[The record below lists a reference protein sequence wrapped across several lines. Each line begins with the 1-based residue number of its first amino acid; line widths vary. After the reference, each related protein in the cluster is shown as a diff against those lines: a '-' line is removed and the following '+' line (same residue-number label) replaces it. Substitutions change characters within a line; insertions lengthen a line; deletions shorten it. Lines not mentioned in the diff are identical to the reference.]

1 MSSTRVSVLVPMA
14 GRPLDTEA
22 TLGAVRTYLASTGLE
37 FEVLPIE
44 LGPGEKL
51 GALLRRGAA
60 EANGTTIV
68 IVDADLP
75 YRVEAIGDAVAVID
89 SASTDIVFGSTREVF
104 PRRPLL
110 RWLVGVLPD
119 PTIQL
124 KAFSR
129 EAARLVIEETKLD
142 GDDCDVEIA
151 FLANKYGFR
160 VETLHVELRRGVA
173 PKSRFSLASVFAAL
187 RVRLMNRRMGYRAA
201 RRCPVC
207 FSNDIRTLAQIS
219 GNVVRI
225 CLRCKCRYLNEFAR
239 EDDARL
245 VRRVLRAHPPAKET
259 GPAAG
264 KHSDRARQKT
274 GTRRLA
280 SLRRH
285 LTPRARVLEVGVRAG
300 SFGWAAAKEF
310 EYVGIDYA
318 AAAVR
323 NARAHG
329 LEVYAATLSNFVNTG
344 RSFDAV
350 VLHHVFEDMPDPHDA
365 LARIKDLL
373 RPGGS
378 LFLTTFDTEGLLY
391 GLSERKLIAQSF
403 RQHMILYSRSALIEL
418 LEHSGFEID
427 AISPD
432 FEYRDHRL
440 VRHWIASQWPTLA
453 PLINGVIRLLPDPML
468 VSSGSIRIVAQRRAG
483 APADAHVVRSAEPT
497 HAR

>member
-1 MSSTRVSVLVPMA
+1 MSSTSVSVLVPMA
-14 GRPLDTEA
+14 GRPLDLEP
-22 TLGAVRTYLASTGLE
+22 TLGTIRTYLASTGLE
-37 FEVLPIE
+37 FEVLAIQPRADE
-44 LGPGEKL
+44 RL

-68 IVDADLP
+68 IADADLP
-75 YRVEAIGDAVAVID
+75 YRVEAIGDAVALID
-89 SASTDIVFGSTREVF
+89 SAVTDIVFGSTEVAP

-119 PTIQL
+119 PTIHL

-142 GDDCDVEIA
+142 GNDCDVEIA

-160 VETLHVELRRGVA
+160 VETLHVELRRGVG
-173 PKSRFSLASVFAAL
+173 PKSRFSPASVLAAL
-187 RVRLMNRRMGYRAA
+187 RVRFMNRRMGYRAA

-225 CLRCKCRYLNEFAR
+225 CSRCKCRYLNEFAQ
-239 EDDARL
+239 EDDART

-259 GPAAG
+259 EPAAG
-264 KHSDRARQKT
+264 KHSNRARQKT
-274 GTRRLA
+274 SRRRLA
-280 SLRRH
+280 ALRRH
-285 LTPRARVLEVGVRAG
+285 LTPRARVLEVGVRDG
-300 SFGWAAAKEF
+300 SFGSAAAEEF
-310 EYVGIDYA
+310 DYVGIDYA

-323 NARAHG
+323 NVRAHG
-329 LEVYAATLSNFVNTG
+329 LEAYAATLSNFVNTG
-344 RSFDAV
+344 HSFDAV
-350 VLHHVFEDMPDPHDA
+350 VLHHVFENMPDPHDA

-373 RPGGS
+373 RPGGV

-391 GLSERKLIAQSF
+391 GLSEKKLIAQSL

-427 AISPD
+427 AIGPD

-440 VRHWIASQWPTLA
+440 VRHWIASHWPALA
-453 PLINGVIRLLPDPML
+453 PLISGLIRLFPDPML

-483 APADAHVVRSAEPT
+483 APIDAHVVRSAEPT